1 MLHPPTLATVHPLHA
16 YLVPLC
22 FFAAWVALP
31 LFLAKV
37 WVLSSD
43 TLIYAQRMY
52 QIPCST
58 CCFFTKN
65 YQLKC
70 TIHPI
75 EALTEEA
82 INCLDYESKFTL
94 SSIDKPTLEHSKIEQ
109 VISKI

>member
-1 MLHPPTLATVHPLHA
+1 MLYPPYLAIVYPLHA
-16 YLVPLC
+16 YLIPLC
-22 FFAAWVALP
+22 FFAAWIVLLLLLTKGWA
-31 LFLAKV
+31 
-37 WVLSSD
+37 LSSD

-58 CCFFTKN
+58 CRFFTKN

-70 TIHPI
+70 AIHPI

-94 SSIDKPTLEHSKIEQ
+94 SSLDKPTLENSKIEQ
-109 VISKI
+109 VVSKI